1 MIETAKDTE
10 QKILDAAKTVFYRKG
25 LKGARMQEIADEAGI
40 NRALLNYYFRTK
52 GKLYDKVVMETVK
65 DITPAFESSLLETLN
80 LKQFVEV
87 MVNFLIDNTIKQPD
101 FQTFYVITLN
111 ENPEMLLSI
120 FKNRQIGYDPM
131 DTFIQK
137 IETAIEN
144 KEIRRL
150 NPEQLIWSI
159 LSMCSYPFMMR
170 PIIQSYKDKSEM
182 EMNAFFVQRK
192 QEIVDLVWNGI
203 RV

>member
-1 MIETAKDTE
+1 MVNTEKDTE
-10 QKILDAAKTVFYRKG
+10 QKILEAAKTIFYRKG

-52 GKLYDKVVMETVK
+52 GKLYDQVVMKTVK
-65 DITPAFESSLLETLN
+65 EITPAFENSLLETLN
-80 LKQFVEV
+80 LRQFVEV
-87 MVNFLIDNTIKQPD
+87 MVNFLIDNLIQQPD

-111 ENPEMLLSI
+111 ENPELLLGI
-120 FKNRQIGYDPM
+120 FKNRQSGYDPM
-131 DTFIQK
+131 DAFIQK

-144 KEIRRL
+144 KEIRPL
-150 NPEQLIWSI
+150 QPEHLIWNI
-159 LSMCSYPFMMR
+159 LSLCSYPFMMR
-170 PIIQSYKDKSEM
+170 PIIQSYQDKSEM

-192 QEIVDLVWNGI
+192 KEIVDLVWNGI